1 MLQIRLNPKAGSSSD
16 VGGLTQQLPVETVTV
31 ACPDHLV
38 IADLP
43 VAKSLGSVTA
53 TSLVKIVGRRS
64 RRQLGERVHF
74 CVRCDFPIAIYGRLS
89 PCEHAF
95 CLDCARSDS
104 ICYLCDERIQKI
116 QTIKMMEGIFI
127 CAAPHCLKS
136 FLKRMEFESHIH
148 STHADLLPP
157 NAEKEDRDES
167 EAFSTKQSTASDST
181 IRAPPRPI
189 FSPNSSSQLHDRDDK
204 ARRQQPREPTSSRP
218 VMPKQP
224 PFYGQVQNHPSEPP
238 VERPPGFDRS
248 ILQSRFPQQNFDV
261 QTGGQ
266 QQESGLFPDKQQ
278 GVLPEASYPEYPPM
292 HAPQQPNFVVPIN
305 PNPMLTLP
313 PPFHYPSFPSE
324 GAQQM
329 YTAPYEISLQ
339 DSAPEVGSAEQGSL
353 LGFPPGPASMSFA
366 EGYTRPWGTG
376 PGGMPFEPPT
386 GGQLIPDGFINMSD
400 SQGRAALFQGDYGQ
414 NAGVLPQNPLPL
426 SLASKGMESMQG
438 GSAMASR
445 DSKGIL
451 APQPGAMP
459 PPPPPPGPHPSQ
471 LRRGKFESGGMSRDG
486 QSYAWQHEQRDNFS
500 SGPER

>member
-16 VGGLTQQLPVETVTV
+16 VGGLAKQLPVETVTV

-53 TSLVKIVGRRS
+53 ASLVKIVGRRS

-136 FLKRMEFESHIH
+136 FLKRTEFESHIH
-148 STHADLLPP
+148 STHADLLQP
-157 NAEKEDRDES
+157 NAEKEDRNDS
-167 EAFSTKQSTASDST
+167 EALSTKQCTASDST
-181 IRAPPRPI
+181 VRAPPRPI

-204 ARRQQPREPTSSRP
+204 ARRQQPREPTPSRP
-218 VMPKQP
+218 IMPKP
-224 PFYGQVQNHPSEPP
+224 LPFYGLVQNYPPEPL
-238 VERPPGFDRS
+238 VDRAPGFDRP
-248 ILQSRFPQQNFDV
+248 ILQNHFPQQNFDV
-261 QTGGQ
+261 QAGGQ
-266 QQESGLFPDKQQ
+266 QQESGQFPDKQQ
-278 GVLPEASYPEYPPM
+278 GVLSEAPYIEYPPV

-305 PNPMLTLP
+305 PNPMLTPPLP
-313 PPFHYPSFPSE
+313 FNYPSFPSE

-329 YTAPYEISLQ
+329 HTAPFEISRQ

-353 LGFPPGPASMSFA
+353 LGFAPGPASMSFPD
-366 EGYTRPWGTG
+366 GYPRPWVPG
-376 PGGMPFEPPT
+376 PGGMPFLPPT
-386 GGQLIPDGFINMSD
+386 GEQMIPDGFTIMPD
-400 SQGRAALFQGDYGQ
+400 SQGRAAFFQGDYGQ
-414 NAGVLPQNPLPL
+414 NAGVLPQNLPL
-426 SLASKGMESMQG
+426 AGKGMESLR
-438 GSAMASR
+438 GSNAMAPH

-451 APQPGAMP
+451 APQPGVMP
-459 PPPPPPGPHPSQ
+459 PPPPPPVPHPSQ
-471 LRRGKFESGGMSRDG
+471 LRRGKFESGDMSRDG
-486 QSYAWQHEQRDNFS
+486 QSFAWQHEQRDN
-500 SGPER
+500 